1 MGYSS
6 SGVFYSE
13 RTEYIF
19 HNTLCSTL
27 LFLLFNT
34 IGYVVCK
41 LLQIRGHRFDSG
53 TRLHLDGHVTQA
65 PDKSCG
71 T

>member
-1 MGYSS
+1 MDYSS

-41 LLQIRGHRFDSG
+41 LLQIRGHRFDFG
-53 TRLHLDGHVTQA
+53 MHLH
-65 PDKSCG
+65 
-71 T
+71 